1 MREAEDTKPARLTE
15 AELVDDVCRLL
26 REGLVH
32 RTYDDPDAPPRFY
45 VTAAGR
51 RELQAPILEEAS

>member
-1 MREAEDTKPARLTE
+1 MPDPIARGDTCLAHEFL
-15 AELVDDVCRLL
+15 ADLYRLL

-32 RTYDDPDAPPRFY
+32 LTYDDPDAPPRFY

-51 RELQAPILEEAS
+51 RELQAPILDEAF